1 MAADTLDRV
10 NLGWMARSPALRHE
24 HPIAMA
30 HRGSMLLWPENT
42 MTAFQEAVDLGY
54 RYLETDLQISRDG
67 VLVTFHD
74 DTLDRTTDGEG
85 LVSDR
90 TLEELKQLDAAHG
103 FRVDG
108 QYPYRAQGIRIPTL
122 EELVTAYPDRV
133 FSLDLKSDGM
143 EEALVDTIRRL
154 DLWDRVIV
162 GSFSDARLRR
172 FRRLVNR
179 PVCMSAGPAETV
191 RFVTAA
197 RLHLPYRPRCDS
209 FQVPVKQFI
218 TIVSSQTVRAAKSAG
233 VPLIVW
239 TINDRTEMA
248 KLLDLGVDGIITD
261 RPDLLLEVM
270 AERVRNGDDR
280 RSAGA

>member
-1 MAADTLDRV
+1 MV
-10 NLGWMARSPALRHE
+10 RSPALRHE

-74 DTLDRTTDGEG
+74 DTLDRTTDGQG

-90 TLEELKQLDAAHG
+90 TMEELKQLDAAHG
-103 FRVDG
+103 FGIDG
-108 QYPYRAQGIRIPTL
+108 EHPYRGQGIRIPTL
-122 EELVTAYPDRV
+122 EELVTTYPDRI

-172 FRRLVNR
+172 FRRQVDR
-179 PVCMSAGPAETV
+179 PVAMSAGPAETV

-197 RLHLPYRPRCDS
+197 RLRLPYRPRCDS
-209 FQVPVKQFI
+209 FQVPIKQGI
-218 TIVSSQTVRAAKSAG
+218 TIVSPRTVKAAGSAG

-239 TINDRTEMA
+239 TINDRTEMER
-248 KLLDLGVDGIITD
+248 LLDLGVDGIITD
-261 RPDLLLEVM
+261 RPDLLLGVIE
-270 AERVRNGDDR
+270 ERTRAGDGR
-280 RSAGA
+280 GSGGA

>member
-1 MAADTLDRV
+1 MAPST
-10 NLGWMARSPALRHE
+10 ALRHE

-74 DTLDRTTDGEG
+74 DTLDRTTDGHG
-85 LVSDR
+85 LVSNR
-90 TLEELKQLDAAHG
+90 TLEELKQLDAAHK
-103 FRVDG
+103 FQIDG
-108 QYPYRAQGIRIPTL
+108 HYPYRGRGIRIPTL
-122 EELVTAYPDRV
+122 EELATAYPDRI

-143 EEALVDTIRRL
+143 EEALIETIRRL
-154 DLWDRVIV
+154 NLWDRVIV

-172 FRRLVNR
+172 FRRLVDR
-179 PVCMSAGPAETV
+179 PVSMSAGPAETL

-209 FQVPVKQFI
+209 FQVPVKQGI
-218 TIVSSQTVRAAKSAG
+218 TIVSSRAVRVAKSAG

-239 TINDRTEMA
+239 TINDRTEMQN
-248 KLLDLGVDGIITD
+248 LLDLGVDGIISD
-261 RPDLLLEVM
+261 RPDLLLEVIE
-270 AERVRNGDDR
+270 ERAR
-280 RSAGA
+280 AGHGRGSRGA

>member
-1 MAADTLDRV
+1 MSRSQV
-10 NLGWMARSPALRHE
+10 NLAPMTGHPALAHE

-74 DTLDRTTDGEG
+74 DTLDRTTDSSGP
-85 LVSDR
+85 VSDYS
-90 TLEELKQLDAAHG
+90 LGELRELDAG
-103 FRVDG
+103 YRFRRNG
-108 QYPYRAQGIRIPTL
+108 GYPYRSRGVRIPTL
-122 EELVTAYPDRV
+122 EELATTYPDQV

-143 EEALVDTIRRL
+143 EEALIGTIRRL

-172 FRRLVNR
+172 FRSLLDR
-179 PVCMSAGPAETV
+179 PVAMSAGPRETL

-197 RLHLPYRPRCDS
+197 RLGLSTLR
-209 FQVPVKQFI
+209 
-218 TIVSSQTVRAAKSAG
+218 
-233 VPLIVW
+233 
-239 TINDRTEMA
+239 
-248 KLLDLGVDGIITD
+248 
-261 RPDLLLEVM
+261 
-270 AERVRNGDDR
+270 
-280 RSAGA
+280 